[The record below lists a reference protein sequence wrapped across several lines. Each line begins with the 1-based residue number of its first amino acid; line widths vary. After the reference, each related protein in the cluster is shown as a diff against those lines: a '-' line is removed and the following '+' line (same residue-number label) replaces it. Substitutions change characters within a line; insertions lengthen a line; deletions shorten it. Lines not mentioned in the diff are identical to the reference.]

1 MDCSPP
7 GSSVHGI
14 SQARIL
20 DWVAIFFSRGSSQP
34 WDRTCISFASFIGRQ
49 ILYCRAT
56 GEARFK
62 TDYILK
68 KLEGTFTLKWK
79 LQIKYAY

>member
-1 MDCSPP
+1 MDCCLP

-20 DWVAIFFSRGSSQP
+20 EWVAILFSRVSSQT
-34 WDRTCISFASFIGRQ
+34 WDQTCLSFVSFTGRQ

-56 GEARFK
+56 GEAQFK

-68 KLEGTFTLKWK
+68 KLGGTFTLKWK
-79 LQIKYAY
+79 LQIKYA